1 MKPWQIAAFAASL
14 FAMGPAR
21 IEAAEFRAGAAAVRI
36 TPDKPTP
43 LAGYYNTRIP
53 TNTHDELRAKT
64 IVLEQDGV
72 RAALVVCDLLTL
84 SRDVVERTREIV
96 SRTTGVPGANVML
109 SATHTHT
116 GPLLANKSS
125 RNITDSSSVE
135 VIREYTDSLPAR
147 IAESVR
153 LAEAALQPARMA
165 V

>member
-1 MKPWQIAAFAASL
+1 MKPWQIAVFAASL

-53 TNTHDELRAKT
+53 TNTHDELQAKT

-96 SRTTGVPGANVML
+96 SRTTSVPGAWF
-109 SATHTHT
+109 SASCVCSRVGLTT
-116 GPLLANKSS
+116 LAC
-125 RNITDSSSVE
+125 
-135 VIREYTDSLPAR
+135 
-147 IAESVR
+147 
-153 LAEAALQPARMA
+153 AAW
-165 V
+165 